1 MKNYFTFLIITCLM
15 INQAIAAVVVGG
27 TRFIYPQ
34 DKKMITI
41 PVDNTDKKSAYLVQ
55 SWIENEDGITKS
67 KDFILT
73 PVIFQLNAGG
83 KGILRVMLKKTEFR
97 DDRETLLWLN
107 IKGIP
112 ETEEHKNN
120 KLQVIINSKFKLF
133 YRPKTLTVPDYN
145 NLRYEQKGNKI
156 KIINDTPFHVT
167 VRNITVNNKEH
178 TISEMIVPFGS
189 LTVPVMVIHN
199 NDKITASYISDFGG
213 IIYKSVTFKK

>member
-41 PVDNTDKKSAYLVQ
+41 PVDNTDKKSAYLIQ
-55 SWIENEDGITKS
+55 SWIEKEDGMTKS

-73 PVIFQLNAGG
+73 PVIFQLDAGG

-107 IKGIP
+107 VRGIP
-112 ETEEHKNN
+112 ETEEHRNN
-120 KLQVIINSKFKLF
+120 KLQVVINSKFKLF
-133 YRPKTLTVPDYN
+133 YRPQALTEPDYN
-145 NLRYEQKGNKI
+145 NLRYEQKGNRI
-156 KIINDTPFHVT
+156 KIINDTPFHIT
-167 VRNITVNNKEH
+167 VRNITVNNKEYSV
-178 TISEMIVPFGS
+178 SEMIVPFAS
-189 LTVPVMVIHN
+189 LTVPVMSIHN
-199 NDKITASYISDFGG
+199 NDKVTASYISDFGG